1 MMFIN
6 LQHIFVSIDGVGE
19 GSEDK
24 FRRGRNRNGL
34 GFHLKQLMI
43 YQMDNIT
50 STPSY

>member
-34 GFHLKQLMI
+34 GFHLIIKYLCAALI
-43 YQMDNIT
+43 YVI
-50 STPSY
+50 